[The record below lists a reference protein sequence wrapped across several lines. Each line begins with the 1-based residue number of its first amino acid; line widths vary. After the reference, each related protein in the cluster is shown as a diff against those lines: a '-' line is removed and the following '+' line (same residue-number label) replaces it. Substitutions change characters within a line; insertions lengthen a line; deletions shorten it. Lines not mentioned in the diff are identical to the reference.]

1 MSDAHLCQRYVTS
14 MKKSNGIVAEG
25 VHNRDVANV
34 HNAIHG
40 VKRKLEWELIPEA
53 VMVQVF
59 FMASSV
65 WNGTVFSGSEKPGCR
80 VHEVKLVELGGFDE

>member
-1 MSDAHLCQRYVTS
+1 MSDAHLCKRYVTR
-14 MKKSNGIVAEG
+14 MKKSNGIGAEG

-40 VKRKLEWELIPEA
+40 AKRKLEWKLIPEA

-59 FMASSV
+59 FMASRME
-65 WNGTVFSGSEKPGCR
+65 WNCFLGIGAPGCR
-80 VHEVKLVELGGFDE
+80 VKR